1 MPGAR
6 TAAALGAAL
15 ILAGAGFGTP
25 SLYVAGIGL
34 VAVVAVAVVWVELAR
49 PRRLERAHGPA
60 RIVEGDPYPI
70 ELTAVGAR
78 IPPPA
83 GQVSD
88 PVLDAPADLGPR
100 WRGRF
105 SARPTLWGRG
115 FRSLGPARIEVRDP
129 FGIWSRA
136 VSSAPA
142 GQLLVLPRIEPVVAA
157 GAGAGGVRRGSAA
170 AVDDAVTASRS
181 DVRAIELEVDGLR
194 LYRDGT
200 PASRIHWPAVA
211 RSGELIERRLIAGA
225 DASPLV
231 VCDSA
236 RPDSADALDAAVRAA
251 ASLCFHLASL
261 GGCSLLTCGDRR
273 PREIGGDLR
282 GWPEAH
288 ARLALVEAANSPPT
302 VTGLRTGTVFWV
314 AGRAGAQLPE
324 GMRST
329 PAPRWVVVPGELP
342 EAAFTVAGC
351 SGRRAHRAARKTPR
365 RAAA

>member
-15 ILAGAGFGTP
+15 VLAGAGFGSP

-34 VAVVAVAVVWVELAR
+34 AAVVAVAVVWVELAR
-49 PRRLERAHGPA
+49 PRRLERAPGPA
-60 RIVEGDPYPI
+60 RIVEGDPYPV
-70 ELTAVGAR
+70 ELAAVGAR

-88 PVLDAPADLGPR
+88 PVFDAPVDLGPR
-100 WRGRF
+100 WRGQL

-115 FRSLGPARIEVRDP
+115 IRRLGPARIEVRDP
-129 FGIWSRA
+129 FGIWARS
-136 VSSAPA
+136 VSSPPV

-157 GAGAGGVRRGSAA
+157 GAGAGGVRRGSSAE
-170 AVDDAVTASRS
+170 VDDAVTASRS
-181 DVRAIELEVDGLR
+181 DLRAIELEVDGLR
-194 LYRDGT
+194 PYRDGT

-236 RPDSADALDAAVRAA
+236 RPDSADELDDAVRAA
-251 ASLCFHLASL
+251 ASLCFHLASI

-273 PREIGGDLR
+273 PREIGGDMR

-288 ARLALVEAANSPPT
+288 ARLALVEPATSPPN
-302 VTGLRTGTVFWV
+302 VTGLRSGTVFWV
-314 AGRAGAQLPE
+314 AGRAAAQLPE

-329 PAPRWVVVPGELP
+329 PAPRWVVVPGEFRD
-342 EAAFTVAGC
+342 AAFTVAGC
-351 SGRRAHRAARKTPR
+351 SGRRAHRASRKAPR
-365 RAAA
+365 RAA

>member
-6 TAAALGAAL
+6 TAGALGAAL
-15 ILAGAGFGTP
+15 VLAGAGFGSP

-34 VAVVAVAVVWVELAR
+34 VAVVGVAVVWVELAR
-49 PRRLERAHGPA
+49 PRRLERAPGPA
-60 RIVEGDPYPI
+60 RIVEGDPYPV

-83 GQVSD
+83 GQLSD
-88 PVLDAPADLGPR
+88 PVFDAPVDLGPR
-100 WRGRF
+100 WRGHL

-115 FRSLGPARIEVRDP
+115 IRRLGSARIEVRDP
-129 FGIWSRA
+129 FGIWTRS
-136 VSSAPA
+136 VPSTPV

-157 GAGAGGVRRGSAA
+157 GSGAGGVRRGSATE
-170 AVDDAVTASRS
+170 VDDVVTASRS
-181 DVRAIELEVDGLR
+181 DLRAIELEVDGLR
-194 LYRDGT
+194 PYRDGT
-200 PASRIHWPAVA
+200 PATRIHWPAVA

-236 RPDSADALDAAVRAA
+236 RPDSAEELDAAVRAA
-251 ASLCFHLASL
+251 ASLCFHLASI

-288 ARLALVEAANSPPT
+288 ARLALVEPVNSPPN
-302 VTGLRTGTVFWV
+302 VIGLRTGAVFWV
-314 AGRAGAQLPE
+314 AGRAAAQLPE
-324 GMRST
+324 GMRAT
-329 PAPRWVVVPGELP
+329 TAPRWVVVPGDFRD
-342 EAAFTVAGC
+342 AAFTVAGC
-351 SGRRAHRAARKTPR
+351 SGRRAHRASRNAQR
-365 RAAA
+365 RAA

>member
-1 MPGAR
+1 MAGAR
-6 TAAALGAAL
+6 TAAVLGATL
-15 ILAGAGFGTP
+15 VLAGAGFGTP

-34 VAVVAVAVVWVELAR
+34 VALVAVAAVWVELAR
-49 PRRLERAHGPA
+49 PSRLDRAPGPA

-83 GQVSD
+83 GEIVD
-88 PVLDAPADLGPR
+88 PVLGEPIEVGPR
-100 WRGRF
+100 WRGRL
-105 SARPTLWGRG
+105 SAGPTLWGRG
-115 FRSLGPARIEVRDP
+115 IRRLGPARIEVRDP
-129 FGIWSRA
+129 FGIWSRS

-142 GQLLVLPRIEPVVAA
+142 GQLLVLPRIEPVVASGGGSG
-157 GAGAGGVRRGSAA
+157 GASRGSAA
-170 AVDDAVTASRS
+170 SVDDAVRASRS
-181 DVRAIELEVDGLR
+181 DLRAIELEVDGLR
-194 LYRDGT
+194 PYREGT
-200 PASRIHWPAVA
+200 TASRIHWPAVA

-225 DASPLV
+225 DSSPLV

-236 RPDSADALDAAVRAA
+236 RPDSEEALDAAVRAA
-251 ASLCFHLASL
+251 ASLCVHLAGL
-261 GGCSLLTCGDRR
+261 GGCSLLMCGDRR

-288 ARLALVEAANSPPT
+288 ARLALVEPATSPPT

-324 GMRST
+324 GLRST
-329 PAPRWVVVPGELP
+329 PAPRWVVVPGEF
-342 EAAFTVAGC
+342 ADATFTVAGC
-351 SGRRAHRAARKTPR
+351 SGRPARRAARKARR